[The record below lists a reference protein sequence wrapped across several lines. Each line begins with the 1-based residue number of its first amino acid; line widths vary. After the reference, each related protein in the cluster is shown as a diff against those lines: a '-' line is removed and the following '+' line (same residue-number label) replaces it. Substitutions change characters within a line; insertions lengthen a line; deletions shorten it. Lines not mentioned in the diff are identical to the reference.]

1 MCLQGDFGLSKIVD
15 EQDTMKT
22 VCGTPGYCGEQWGC
36 GAEGQRSSGVRGWGV
51 GRGGSRLALLF
62 SLPHKEP
69 RIGDWKEMRK
79 GGSVLCE
86 PRLSS
91 VPNPKQLS
99 AELCSQEVP
108 RRGFFLV
115 FNPHLCFQPLKSCTA
130 APMALRWTCGRW
142 ASSPTSCEYL
152 YGA

>member
-1 MCLQGDFGLSKIVD
+1 M
-15 EQDTMKT
+15 
-22 VCGTPGYCGEQWGC
+22 
-36 GAEGQRSSGVRGWGV
+36 
-51 GRGGSRLALLF
+51 
-62 SLPHKEP
+62 
-69 RIGDWKEMRK
+69 
-79 GGSVLCE
+79 LCE

-130 APMALRWTCGRW
+130 APMALRWTCGQW